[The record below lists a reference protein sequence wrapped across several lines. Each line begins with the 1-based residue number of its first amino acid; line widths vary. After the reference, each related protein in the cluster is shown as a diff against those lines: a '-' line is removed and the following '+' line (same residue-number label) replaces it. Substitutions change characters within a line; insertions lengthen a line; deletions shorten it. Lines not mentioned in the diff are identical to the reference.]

1 LSGIL
6 KLFLFIHAH
15 AYKKLSLLVR
25 VGRSAQVVIL
35 EKRSDGE
42 VLPRF
47 RNIILVLDL
56 EK

>member
-15 AYKKLSLLVR
+15 AYKKLRFLVR

-35 EKRSDGE
+35 EKKSDGE

-47 RNIILVLDL
+47 RNMILVLKL